1 MSSSYF
7 HKLAARHAGR
17 VSLAEPDAEGL
28 IHRRQGRDGGEL
40 PPVLACLAQP
50 RPPRPAK
57 TRPPKAAAPEPA
69 AAPKPPAAPRGK
81 SADGKPAAKDRRT
94 SLDEYLADKR
104 GR

>member
-57 TRPPKAAAPEPA
+57 TRSASAAAPEPA
-69 AAPKPPAAPRGK
+69 AAPKPPRGK
-81 SADGKPAAKDRRT
+81 GAGGKPAAKDRRT